1 MRRLSALSVLLVA
14 TVLVACATLP
24 PAKPVQDLRTIAGKW
39 EGTFTAPFGTF
50 PYALTI
56 KEDGSWEGLAP
67 TSPFPKSEGT
77 MAARDGKV
85 RSVSKTTGIT
95 YTITLHE
102 GEGQRILSGRS
113 EDGSVTFRLT
123 PAK

>member
-1 MRRLSALSVLLVA
+1 MRGRRVLTVFLMATLVA
-14 TVLVACATLP
+14 GCATLP
-24 PAKPVQDLRTIAGKW
+24 PAKPVQDIRTIAGKW
-39 EGTFTAPFGTF
+39 EGTGTAPFGTF

-123 PAK
+123 PAR